1 MQINQLR
8 SQGSSEATDALWAL
22 ANGPSCLV
30 HQYSGCMVNG
40 IRFVTIDRDNRHK
53 SQNSRVVV
61 EGDHNE
67 KNIDFFDYLTNIFG
81 LSYIN
86 GSEVVLFKCEWYN
99 TGHKTKINIEAH
111 VTSIY
116 VGDRWY
122 EEDPFVLPNQ
132 VNQVFYVNDTKL
144 GRNWKVVEWVKHWGV
159 WDVQERDEESEENV
173 INEPYQQEEAIE
185 TVSVSVAEDF
195 SFCYTRDDIEPDIIL
210 EDNEPAA
217 DGDEPIAGDGGDEDE
232 TLAEYI
238 NEEETDQSDLDI
250 DSDMEL

>member
-1 MQINQLR
+1 MQMNQLR
-8 SQGSSEATDALWAL
+8 SQGSPEATDSLWAL

-30 HQYSGCMVNG
+30 HQYSGCRVNG
-40 IRFVTIDRDNRHK
+40 VRFVTIDRDNRHK
-53 SQNSRVVV
+53 SQNSGVVV

-67 KNIDFFDYLTNIFG
+67 ERIDFFGYLTNIFG

-99 TGHKTKINIEAH
+99 TGHKSKINIEAH

-116 VGDRWY
+116 VRDRWY

-144 GRNWKVVEWVKHWGV
+144 GPNWKVVERVKHRGV
-159 WDVQERDEESEENV
+159 WDVQERDEEKEQNV

-185 TVSVSVAEDF
+185 TVPVSIAEDF
-195 SFCYTRDDIEPDIIL
+195 SFCYTRDDMEPDIIP

-238 NEEETDQSDLDI
+238 NEEETDQSDPDI